1 VVGDTRWPKTSGPGV
16 TSQGARMQH
25 QLRRLLPRQRADWKG
40 RFLVES
46 DPERHWHDCRIIDIS
61 SAGAGLELIG
71 TAPEETD
78 GQYILLTINLRARVR
93 NARPWK
99 GGRLR
104 VGTEFID
111 LSEEEST
118 YLASLRDLQAHW

>member
-1 VVGDTRWPKTSGPGV
+1 
-16 TSQGARMQH
+16 MQH
-25 QLRRLLPRQRADWKG
+25 QLRRLLPRQSADWKG
-40 RFLVES
+40 QFLVES
-46 DPERHWHDCRIIDIS
+46 DPERRWHDCRIIDIS
-61 SAGAGLELIG
+61 SAGAGLELMG

-78 GQYILLTINLRARVR
+78 GQCILLTIHLRAQVR

-111 LSEEEST
+111 LSAQDST